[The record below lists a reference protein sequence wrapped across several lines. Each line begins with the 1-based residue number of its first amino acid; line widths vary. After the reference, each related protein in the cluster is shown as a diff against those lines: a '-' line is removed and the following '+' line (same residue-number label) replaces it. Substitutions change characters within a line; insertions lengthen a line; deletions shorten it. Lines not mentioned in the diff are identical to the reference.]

1 MCSSAGFQVPASHQL
16 RSCMHGLF
24 NDRLVFPCGTI
35 KCRHAWR
42 WAGGRR
48 NYLSFMKNQKFRKT
62 DVWFQFWADAQVKSY
77 FVQTTSPT
85 LRHDIFRV
93 KGQAKPREIPEH
105 GLFAAGCTWNSSA
118 TKQDSLFS
126 CGYGENLDLWTHTE
140 ACTRMFAH
148 TPEQTSSSLSAGEA
162 SVTVSEARDFI

>member
-1 MCSSAGFQVPASHQL
+1 
-16 RSCMHGLF
+16 
-24 NDRLVFPCGTI
+24 
-35 KCRHAWR
+35 
-42 WAGGRR
+42 
-48 NYLSFMKNQKFRKT
+48 MKSQKFRET
-62 DVWFQFWADAQVKSY
+62 DVWFQFWSDAQVKSY

-85 LRHDIFRV
+85 LRRDIFRV

-105 GLFAAGCTWNSSA
+105 GSFAAGWTWNSSA

-126 CGYGENLDLWTHTE
+126 CVYEENLDL
-140 ACTRMFAH
+140 CTH

>member
-1 MCSSAGFQVPASHQL
+1 
-16 RSCMHGLF
+16 
-24 NDRLVFPCGTI
+24 
-35 KCRHAWR
+35 
-42 WAGGRR
+42 
-48 NYLSFMKNQKFRKT
+48 MKNQKFRKR

-105 GLFAAGCTWNSSA
+105 GLFAAGCMWNSSA

-126 CGYGENLDLWTHTE
+126 CGYGENLDLCTHTE
-140 ACTRMFAH
+140 ACTRMYAH